1 MKLIPGLLK
10 LFISDEIAAN
20 YSFHMETLGLTETEW
35 FTPPFRK
42 FRGPWWDMS
51 TSVRPSDFI
60 WEEKLAVISS
70 LMNSLIR
77 TWIYK
82 RHTVYNN

>member
-1 MKLIPGLLK
+1 MNLNPGLLK
-10 LFISDEIAAN
+10 LFISDKIAAN
-20 YSFHMETLGLTETEW
+20 YFFHMKILGLTETEW

-77 TWIYK
+77 S
-82 RHTVYNN
+82 